1 MANVYLRDFP
11 EELRK
16 RAKIRAVI
24 ENITLKEVFIKA
36 LTEYLE
42 KKGG

>member
-16 RAKIRAVI
+16 RAKIRAVE
-24 ENITLKEVFIKA
+24 ENTTLKKLIIKA